1 MAEKQKQMDE
11 HKKLLDDKN
20 AERLASGLKPLK
32 RLPKKNTV
40 QSLIQISQYVSDEEN
55 NNAVVDNSCK
65 SVLKSGPNKGK
76 QCGCLKIFK
85 DGMCKRHSL

>member
-1 MAEKQKQMDE
+1 MDE
-11 HKKLLDDKN
+11 NQKLLDDKN

-55 NNAVVDNSCK
+55 NNNNVVENNVATTVTCK

-76 QCGCLKIFK
+76 QCSCLKIFK
-85 DGMCKRHSL
+85 DGMCKRHFL